1 MTAALS
7 GVLSSVDSMSLTRES
22 AVFQSLASAVE
33 RELVL
38 RGVDVDAQTVDV
50 ALNERIAQAA
60 TTYALGEQEAMEKM
74 SHLAVIGYLAD
85 ELTRGALS
93 VDDTTVRGVPL
104 KSHFDES

>member
-1 MTAALS
+1 MTAALP
-7 GVLSSVDSMSLTRES
+7 GVLSSVDSVSLTRES
-22 AVFQSLASAVE
+22 AVFQSIASAIE

-38 RGVDVDAQTVDV
+38 RGVDVDAQAVDV

-74 SHLAVIGYLAD
+74 SHLAVVGYLAD

-104 KSHFDES
+104 ESHFDES

>member
-1 MTAALS
+1 MTAALP
-7 GVLSSVDSMSLTRES
+7 GVLSSVDSMSPSRES
-22 AVFQSLASAVE
+22 AVFQSLASAID

-60 TTYALGEQEAMEKM
+60 TTYALAEQEAMEKM

-85 ELTRGALS
+85 ELARDALS

-104 KSHFDES
+104 ESHFGES